1 MTHQMNPAEYL
12 TKTNT
17 TFLVGDVFEV
27 LTGCNTLA
35 SVHVGSY
42 FIDNVTVANMT
53 MGYYSHSVKEFLF
66 NIKHVPD
73 IFLNGTATHQC
84 VQPEIHFA
92 NYSKRQYPTVHN
104 ESSRSWWK
112 YSYPVQHIMN
122 ATSQFL
128 PYHSYEFWVGEPIT
142 AGISQCRTSR
152 FDWKI
157 GDKIQSQTLAP
168 FPGGNA
174 TKQLLNINDS
184 QSVTNLSLAC
194 TELGTIDPP
203 LIQDSGS
210 IAALSF
216 SLGQL
221 LATCLAA
228 LVVAFA

>member
-1 MTHQMNPAEYL
+1 MLDEMNPAEYL

-17 TFLVGDVFEV
+17 TFLVGDVLEV

-66 NIKHVPD
+66 NLKHLPD

-84 VQPEIHFA
+84 VQPEIQFTKL
-92 NYSKRQYPTVHN
+92 SERQFPTIHN
-104 ESSRSWWK
+104 ESSRGWWK
-112 YSYPVQHIMN
+112 YSYPAHHIMN
-122 ATSQFL
+122 ATWEFL
-128 PYHSYEFWVGEPIT
+128 PSHSNEFWVGEPIT
-142 AGISQCRTSR
+142 TGIYQCLNAR

-157 GDKIQSQTLAP
+157 GDKIQSQTLTP

-184 QSVTNLSLAC
+184 QSVTNLSMTC
-194 TELGTIDPP
+194 IQIITIREP
-203 LIQDSGS
+203 LTQDSGS
-210 IAALSF
+210 IATSSF

-221 LATCLAA
+221 LAICLAA
-228 LVVAFA
+228 LAVVFA